1 MEARSTVDSRG
12 TTRGTEG
19 EAALAGAAALM
30 GTENGG
36 ANGHA
41 PAVPLASGRGAAVIP
56 SEEPRDRAGGAEP
69 RDRAGGAGRSL
80 KRSPYPRG
88 VGQAL
93 LVAARVRVALW
104 DRALRDVEAAQTK
117 QLRRIV
123 EHAKNTT
130 FGRRHGFADVKTWEQ
145 YAARVPVGD
154 YDSHSPA
161 FEAMRT
167 GDGGILVPEKIK
179 YFGNSSGSST
189 KGKPKFL
196 PISERQVAFQRG
208 SAADSLY
215 RYLAWRGED
224 DFTGG
229 YTLGLFPPTTMRRE
243 GPVFITT
250 NPSLQSVKMPAF
262 TKVCQIPEPEIREI
276 ADYDLKLE
284 KIADRYLDHDVRAVA
299 GTTCWFSILFDKL
312 LGAARRRGRKADS
325 VSDLWPNLR
334 VLLGGGVSAD
344 PYLPVIRERMGR
356 DDVVLVDTYNATEG
370 GIYACSD
377 HSGEPGML
385 MIPDRGVFFEFVP
398 VEDAS
403 DLGALGA
410 GAGGSWPRRV
420 PLWAVETGK
429 LYAIHVTTVSGLY
442 SYRLGDLVRFTS
454 TDPLRIEFAGRVSG
468 CLSTTQELTTHVEI
482 QAAVE
487 HALAR
492 VPATTVDYGCG
503 ADVGVGG
510 TARSR
515 YVLFVELAGAQ
526 GPFDREAFARA
537 FDEGLQQQ
545 NRVYREHRKDDVGI
559 LAPELVVLPP
569 GSVKRFMKEI
579 GNVSVQSK
587 FPRIVDDDRKQLL
600 RSYAQS

>member
-1 MEARSTVDSRG
+1 MEARSTVSSG
-12 TTRGTEG
+12 STSSSSTPSSSTSPS
-19 EAALAGAAALM
+19 
-30 GTENGG
+30 GG
-36 ANGHA
+36 VSSAETSPVNGHSHGPASNGTHVGTAA
-41 PAVPLASGRGAAVIP
+41 PDHQGGRA
-56 SEEPRDRAGGAEP
+56 
-69 RDRAGGAGRSL
+69 L
-80 KRSPYPRG
+80 KRSAYPRV

-93 LVAARVRVALW
+93 LTTARVRVALW
-104 DRALRDVEAAQTK
+104 DRALRNVEEVQTK

-123 EHAKNTT
+123 EHARNTT
-130 FGRRHGFADVKTWEQ
+130 FGRRHGFADIRTWEQ

-167 GDGGILVPEKIK
+167 GETGILVPEKIK

-215 RYLAWRGED
+215 RYLVWRGED
-224 DFTGG
+224 DYTGG
-229 YTLGLFPPTTMRRE
+229 YTLGLFPPTTMRKE

-276 ADYDLKLE
+276 ADYDYKLE
-284 KIADRYLDHDVRAVA
+284 RIADRYLDHDVRAVA

-312 LGAARRRGRKADS
+312 LAAAARRGRKADT
-325 VSDLWPNLR
+325 VRDLWPNLR

-344 PYLPVIRERMGR
+344 PYMPVIRERMGR
-356 DDVVLVDTYNATEG
+356 DDIVLVDTYNATEG

-377 HSGEPGML
+377 HSGEKGML

-403 DLGALGA
+403 DLANI
-410 GAGGSWPRRV
+410 GSWPRRV
-420 PLWAVETGK
+420 PLWGVEKDK

-454 TDPLRIEFAGRVSG
+454 LDPLRVEFAGRVSG

-482 QAAVE
+482 QKAVE
-487 HALAR
+487 HALG
-492 VPATTVDYGCG
+492 VFPATTVDYGCG
-503 ADVGVGG
+503 ADVGVSG

-515 YVLFVELAGAQ
+515 YVLFAEFEPGHAPADVAG
-526 GPFDREAFARA
+526 FARA
-537 FDEGLQQQ
+537 FDEGLCKE

-559 LAPELVVLPP
+559 FAPELVVLPP
-569 GSVKRFMKEI
+569 GSVKRFMKDI
-579 GNVSVQSK
+579 GNTSVQSK
-587 FPRIVDDDRKQLL
+587 FPRILDDERKQLL
-600 RSYAQS
+600 RSYVQS